1 MKALIPA
8 LCALALAG
16 CSAGGGAIARYDG
29 GRLNNDDRE
38 PRAIPAK
45 DLLVSIPEWAGPPKN
60 ARQQNTGDVTRQ
72 SVVIAGGT
80 RGDNIVDVQLESR
93 DGVNHANYRLRAPL
107 EADITE
113 ELRSRFPG
121 VEMRPAGRSQ
131 GGGGDAIDI
140 AIGRAADGTRCLYGW
155 RWDDDLR
162 AAFDPSGIATVKSM
176 VSQQSLAGSMRIRL
190 CSKYVTLDDL
200 ASLAR
205 QIRYNKTANLD
216 HIITGAP
223 VPGDEPAPSPVKDT
237 TLENAF
243 ACPGAPDSCSL
254 EGQSHPVA
262 QSRRKLASRPTVQVQ
277 PAELSAP
284 LDTSA
289 AAGPRYLAT
298 PPTAQ
303 SSTAPMSSSPAS
315 GGAPVIDLPA
325 AALRGPSASG
335 GGQAAASPNGY

>member
-8 LCALALAG
+8 LFALTLAG
-16 CSAGGGAIARYDG
+16 CSAGGDAIARYDG

-38 PRAIPAK
+38 PRAIAAK
-45 DLLVSIPEWAGPPKN
+45 DLLVSIPEWAGAPKN
-60 ARQQNTGDVTRQ
+60 ARQQNTGDVIRQ
-72 SVVIAGGT
+72 SAVIAGGT
-80 RGDNIVDVQLESR
+80 RGDNIVDVQLETR
-93 DGVNHANYRLRAPL
+93 DGAKHGNFRLRAPL
-107 EADITE
+107 EADIAE

-121 VEMRPAGRSQ
+121 VDMRPAGRTQ

-162 AAFDPSGIATVKSM
+162 TAFDPSGIAAVKSM
-176 VSQQSLAGSMRIRL
+176 MSQQSLAGSMRIRL

-205 QIRYNKTANLD
+205 QIHYSKSANLD

-223 VPGDEPAPSPVKDT
+223 IPGEEPAPAPVKDT
-237 TLENAF
+237 ALESAL

-254 EGQSHPVA
+254 EGQSHSAAHPK
-262 QSRRKLASRPTVQVQ
+262 RKLASHAAAPIQ

-284 LDTSA
+284 VDSSA
-289 AAGPRYLAT
+289 TAGPRYLAP

-303 SSTAPMSSSPAS
+303 SSTAPMNASPQS
-315 GGAPVIDLPA
+315 GAGAAIDLPA
-325 AALRGPSASG
+325 AALRGPSAAA